1 MIKQQVNIEQQGDL
15 LLLVQ
20 QEIIFKLQIGQNLKV
35 HQLKKYGLIMLLH
48 EVLKQIK
55 LEKHLLEKLLVII
68 KQEGELKLLKIK
80 TSHSEKVIN

>member
-1 MIKQQVNIEQQGDL
+1 MTKQQVSIEQHEDL

-20 QEIIFKLQIGQNLKV
+20 QEIIFKLQIDQNLKV
-35 HQLKKYGLIMLLH
+35 HQLKKYGLTMLRQ

-55 LEKHLLEKLLVII
+55 LENHLLEKLLVII

-80 TSHSEKVIN
+80 IFHSEKEIS